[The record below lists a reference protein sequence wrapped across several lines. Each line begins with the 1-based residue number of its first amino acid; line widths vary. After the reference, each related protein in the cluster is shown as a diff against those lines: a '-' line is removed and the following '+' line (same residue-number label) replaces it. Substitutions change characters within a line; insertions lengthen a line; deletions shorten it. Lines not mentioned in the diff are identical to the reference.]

1 MPYSRILRADGR
13 AAKKNDSCANLMID
27 CALFE
32 PDIPQNAGAVL
43 RLGACF
49 NVPVHIIHP
58 AGFTLS
64 DRNFKR
70 AGMDYLSRADCFEHA
85 DWSAF
90 EAWRANAGRRLIAM
104 STHGRERLS
113 GFSFR
118 MDDVLLLGR
127 ESAGL
132 PDHVRDAA
140 NAVLRIK
147 IASGHRSLNVAN
159 AASIAVF
166 EALRQTGQLPP

>member
-1 MPYSRILRADGR
+1 
-13 AAKKNDSCANLMID
+13 MID

-32 PDIPQNAGAVL
+32 PDIPQNAGTIL

-70 AGMDYLSRADCFEHA
+70 AGMDYLSRADCSEHA

-90 EAWRANAGRRLIAM
+90 EDWRVNTGRRLIAM
-104 STHGRERLS
+104 STRGRERLPD
-113 GFSFR
+113 FQFR
-118 MDDVLLLGR
+118 ADDVLILGR

-132 PDHVRDAA
+132 PEHARAA
-140 NAVLRIK
+140 ADAVLRIP
-147 IASGHRSLNVAN
+147 IGGGNRSLNVAA

-166 EALRQTGQLPP
+166 EALRQTGQLP